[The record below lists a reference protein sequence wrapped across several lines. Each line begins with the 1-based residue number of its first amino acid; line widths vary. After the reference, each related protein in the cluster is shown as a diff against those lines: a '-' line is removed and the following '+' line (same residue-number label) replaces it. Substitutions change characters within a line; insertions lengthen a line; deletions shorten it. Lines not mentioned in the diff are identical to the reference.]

1 MFGSLCG
8 DQFKAVPIFTSDK
21 SQVSHV
27 LLYFISILKK
37 GTQILS
43 LQTQGDLILIVV
55 SHIAVLVK
63 CF

>member
-1 MFGSLCG
+1 MFASLCG
-8 DQFKAVPIFTSDK
+8 DQFKVVPIFTSDK
-21 SQVSHV
+21 SQVSHI

-43 LQTQGDLILIVV
+43 LKTQGDLILIGT
-55 SHIAVLVK
+55 SHIAVLLK